1 MTSEEGKGSIFS
13 VTFKVMCLTNKQMV
27 EPKLSKKLD
36 SFLSSS
42 RKNSGSIDSNGT
54 LQRLLI
60 VNDDLFQL
68 EFYA

>member
-1 MTSEEGKGSIFS
+1 
-13 VTFKVMCLTNKQMV
+13 MV

-42 RKNSGSIDSNGT
+42 RKNSGSVDSNGT